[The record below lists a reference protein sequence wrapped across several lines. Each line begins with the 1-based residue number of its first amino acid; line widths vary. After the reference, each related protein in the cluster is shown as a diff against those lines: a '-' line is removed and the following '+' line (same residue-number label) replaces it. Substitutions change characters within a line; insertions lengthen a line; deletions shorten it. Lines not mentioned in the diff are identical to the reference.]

1 MRKHRYFWLQIG
13 HDNLDVFSD
22 VRTEVFFLK
31 KMGSFPDFFW
41 NITDSSRFGNLS
53 AKLVVHRRKNTVTDD
68 SDRLVTL
75 NQIFVHIYNE
85 KSN

>member
-1 MRKHRYFWLQIG
+1 
-13 HDNLDVFSD
+13 
-22 VRTEVFFLK
+22 
-31 KMGSFPDFFW
+31 MGSFPDFFW

-53 AKLVVHRRKNTVTDD
+53 AKLLVHRRKNTVTDD

-75 NQIFVHIYNE
+75 NQIFVYIYNE

>member
-1 MRKHRYFWLQIG
+1 
-13 HDNLDVFSD
+13 
-22 VRTEVFFLK
+22 
-31 KMGSFPDFFW
+31 MGSFPDFFW

-53 AKLVVHRRKNTVTDD
+53 ARALGSQKNNTVTDD